1 MRDDP
6 GARHCSKSQKCW
18 QVSQGGLRSLDKLH
32 RWGAQG
38 FMRHLVAAAW
48 S

>member
-6 GARHCSKSQKCW
+6 GAGHCSKSQKCW

-32 RWGAQG
+32 RQDAQSL
-38 FMRHLVAAAW
+38 MRHLVGAAW